1 MKQNQ
6 SWITGSQNWVSKFG
20 TRRHTLGSRPLA
32 KSTLGQFPVE
42 VVCPVV
48 PFYPC
53 SSDYEHGFHEA
64 DSPILLEA
72 WQPFQFV
79 EVLHRGFLSCG
90 KSRIMP
96 VAMLTVCQENKIRI
110 QIQEKEAEEMVR
122 TANIRLVGRTPCVPK
137 NPTWVIARYSGAEA
151 SATRRSEKSN
161 LDWI

>member
-79 EVLHRGFLSCG
+79 EVLHRVFCVESQVSCQWLC
-90 KSRIMP
+90 SP
-96 VAMLTVCQENKIRI
+96 VARRTRFGFRSKKRKRRRWSGRPTSGWLDTLLVFPKIP
-110 QIQEKEAEEMVR
+110 
-122 TANIRLVGRTPCVPK
+122 LG
-137 NPTWVIARYSGAEA
+137 
-151 SATRRSEKSN
+151 
-161 LDWI
+161 